1 MYIEIIQK
9 YSSETLLEF
18 EEKVNMAVDRHIN
31 VDAEVKDVNII
42 SFNNSLLAVIK
53 WI

>member
-9 YSSETLLEF
+9 YSNDTLEEF
-18 EEKVNMAVDRHIN
+18 EVKVNNAVNNHI
-31 VDAEVKDVNII
+31 DAEVKDVNII
-42 SFNNSLLAVIK
+42 SFNNSLLAIIK